1 MLNCVVVDAG
11 ARYGLHPSWA
21 ELRGIAEFH
30 LFEMDAD
37 EANRLSK
44 KYRDDALITVYPVA
58 LYSSDTTL
66 TFWVSE
72 HQALN
77 SVFRA
82 NAGLLQDHDY
92 KVREFTTTAEKTTEA
107 RAID

>member
-37 EANRLSK
+37 EADRL
-44 KYRDDALITVYPVA
+44 
-58 LYSSDTTL
+58 
-66 TFWVSE
+66 
-72 HQALN
+72 
-77 SVFRA
+77 
-82 NAGLLQDHDY
+82 
-92 KVREFTTTAEKTTEA
+92 A
-107 RAID
+107 R